1 MNPANLAIPTNMKPY
16 TVAFLYPGPN
26 YEALSDMKNPENFAI
41 QAKHLQGIRANVQSG
56 RQLIAAPII
65 TKSDKVS
72 AMAVYPA
79 HVSIEQVTEILQQ
92 DPAIVAGR
100 FTFEVQQAIFPSLDN
115 VKMEY

>member
-1 MNPANLAIPTNMKPY
+1 VNPANLAIPTNMKPY

-26 YEALSDMKNPENFAI
+26 YDALSDMKNPANFALH
-41 QAKHLQGIRANVQSG
+41 AKHLEGIRANVQAG
-56 RQLIAAPII
+56 LQIAAAPIM
-65 TKSDKVS
+65 TRGGKVS
-72 AMAVYPA
+72 AIGVYHP